1 MIVWKGSYYTET
13 TTDVIGT
20 VPILSVLVPL
30 GVNTP
35 SKAWIFVSLYTTV
48 EYTSALQNIYLSF

>member
-13 TTDVIGT
+13 TTNVIRYYTHFIG
-20 VPILSVLVPL
+20 LGPL

-48 EYTSALQNIYLSF
+48 EYTNTL